1 MRSLSRMYTTLA
13 IRGYRSLRDVTLKL
27 GQVTVVL
34 GPNGAGKSNLYKA
47 LRLLAAC
54 GQGNVAG
61 SLAREGGLDSVLWA
75 GPESLAGARRG
86 HPVEGTVRSGPISL
100 GLGISGDS
108 LSYLVDLGLPVPGE
122 TLFGCDPEIKREAVW
137 LGPVMRSGTLVARRK
152 RAKAEVRDD
161 GPWQELHNGL
171 PTHASML
178 TDPALPELRIL
189 RDELAS
195 WRFYDALRTDAGSP
209 ARRPQVGTRTWAL
222 DHDGSDLAAALQ
234 TILERGGEPL
244 GDAVADAFDGA
255 ELSVVNN
262 DGLFDV
268 ALHQPGMLRPL
279 RGAELSDGTLRHL
292 MWLAALLAPSRPP
305 LMAVNEPENSLH
317 PSLLGPLGRLIARA
331 SSDTQLVVVTHSMPL
346 VEHLSTALSGLG
358 RSEDLEVTELTKDLG
373 ETIIEG
379 QGLLSRPAWEWGS
392 R

>member
-1 MRSLSRMYTTLA
+1 MYTTLA
-13 IRGYRSLRDVTLKL
+13 IHGYRSLRDVTMQL

-54 GQGNVAG
+54 GQGDVVG

-86 HPVEGTVRSGPISL
+86 HPVQGTVRSGPISL
-100 GLGISGDS
+100 KLGVGGDS

-122 TLFGCDPEIKREAVW
+122 TLFNRDPEIKREAVW
-137 LGPVMRSGTLVARRK
+137 VGPVMRPGTLLAQRK
-152 RAKAEVRDD
+152 RSRAEVRDD
-161 GPWQELHNGL
+161 GPWQEIDRRL
-171 PTHASML
+171 PSHASL
-178 TDPALPELRIL
+178 LAEPSLPELRVL

-195 WRFYDALRTDAGSP
+195 WRFYDALRVDAGSP
-209 ARRPQVGTRTWAL
+209 ARQPRVGTRTWAL

-234 TILERGGEPL
+234 TIIERGNESL
-244 GDAVADAFDGA
+244 VEAVADAFDGA
-255 ELSVVNN
+255 RLGIISS

-268 ALHQPGMLRPL
+268 SLQQPGMLRPL

-292 MWLAALLAPSRPP
+292 MWLAALLAPSRPA
-305 LMAVNEPENSLH
+305 LMSVNEPENSLH

-331 SSDTQLVVVTHSMPL
+331 STDTQLVVVTHSLPL
-346 VEHLSTALSGLG
+346 VDHVAAALAEAG
-358 RSEDLEVTELTKDLG
+358 RSDDLAVTELAKDSG
-373 ETIIEG
+373 ETVVAG